1 SLVSGYKHVDSFG
14 PDEEYESEEEVEYV
28 TLDLGTV
35 EPALVPSSSSLRLI
49 GLDTPTPFLQLSGTV
64 FKGQHQ
70 NLLGTELLFT
80 DSKDSDTDRSRKP
93 LVHVGTSE
101 RRIRFREVEVKAK

>member
-1 SLVSGYKHVDSFG
+1 MNIATSSLVSGYKHVDSFG

-49 GLDTPTPFLQLSGTV
+49 VRPSPPQVICATCC
-64 FKGQHQ
+64 
-70 NLLGTELLFT
+70 
-80 DSKDSDTDRSRKP
+80 DRD
-93 LVHVGTSE
+93 
-101 RRIRFREVEVKAK
+101 